1 MNNIEILE
9 QKRKNIRLKLIGILA
24 LCAIVDFIVTLGL
37 WIFDLTA
44 AIVGGL
50 LAGLSLYFYLKFR
63 YFSGFEE
70 SLKEIIRDEVLK
82 NLGLKTLT
90 KSLQVDDINNHF
102 NNMVKNIGEFGLFKF
117 DEFEVRDICVRDK
130 SEILFYGILIRGK
143 GIKLE
148 IKKDLLNL
156 PTSYFNDDEII
167 SIYIATQSD
176 TVVAN
181 LKTPLKQSFEI
192 AKDNIQ
198 SIIKEIKQLKA
209 T

>member
-70 SLKEIIRDEVLK
+70 SLKELIRDEVLK
-82 NLGLKTLT
+82 NLGLKALT
-90 KSLQVDDINNHF
+90 KSLQVDDINSHF

-167 SIYIATQSD
+167 SIYITTQSD

-192 AKDNIQ
+192 VKDNIQ

>member
-1 MNNIEILE
+1 MNEIEILE
-9 QKRKNIRLKLIGILA
+9 QKRKNIRLKLIGILV
-24 LCAIVDFIVTLGL
+24 LCGIVDFIIALAL
-37 WIFDLTA
+37 WMLDPA
-44 AIVGGL
+44 AAVLGGL
-50 LAGLSLYFYLKFR
+50 LGGLSLYFYLKFR

-70 SLKEIIRDEVLK
+70 SLKELIRDEVLK

-90 KSLQVDDINNHF
+90 KSLQVDDINSHF

-143 GIKLE
+143 GVKLE
-148 IKKDLLNL
+148 LKKDLLNL
-156 PTSYFNDDEII
+156 PTSYFSDDEII

-198 SIIKEIKQLKA
+198 SIIKEIKQLEV
-209 T
+209 